1 MTSDR
6 DTSAA
11 PGSFA
16 TRRPV
21 GVFMVFLAAV
31 VFGVFSC
38 ARLPVTLM
46 PELTYPTDARSAPS
60 TRAPPPKRWRTTSPD
75 PSKRPWG

>member
-1 MTSDR
+1 MSETAPKAHEPPP
-6 DTSAA
+6 AA
-11 PGSFA
+11 PTEVQADEGTFV

-21 GVFMVFLAAV
+21 AVLMVFLAAV

-46 PELTYPTDARSAPS
+46 PELT
-60 TRAPPPKRWRTTSPD
+60 
-75 PSKRPWG
+75 